1 MNAPH
6 EHPHGHDH
14 PVHEHP
20 RPGEPQDDHDHR
32 HADDANAHAPAHP
45 DEGHSHADGDHTH
58 AHPHPHE
65 AHAQIEGGQG
75 HPHEGHSHA
84 DGDHGHAHPTGIRGF
99 FYGLFVPHS
108 HDASDS
114 IDDALE
120 ASTEGIRALKI
131 SLFILLGTTILQLIV
146 VLFSGSVALLA
157 DTVHNFS
164 DALTALPLWVAF
176 ILGRRAASRRHTYG
190 YGKAEDLAGLFIVAV
205 VALSAVVAA
214 WQSIDRL
221 FNPQPLHNLGW
232 VLAAGVV
239 GFIGNEAVAI
249 YRIRVGQKIG
259 SAALVADGVHARTDG
274 FTSLAVVVG
283 AGGVMLGF
291 PLADPIVGLLI
302 SVAII
307 ILLWGTVRSIGRRLM
322 DGIEPELL
330 DRAQTALEKTPGVLS
345 VPRLQLR
352 WVGHRL
358 QGAATIMVANTS
370 LTEAEKVVSLAE
382 TSLAVALPNL
392 DDMPIRTVSSTP
404 ATPSVPPQA
413 PPLHP
418 QTGQDGHGWERR
430 P

>member
-6 EHPHGHDH
+6 EHPDPDTHNHGDQ
-14 PVHEHP
+14 PVHENR
-20 RPGEPQDDHDHR
+20 RPGEPHGGHDPR
-32 HADDANAHAPAHP
+32 HAENAHPH
-45 DEGHSHADGDHTH
+45 DGRSHADGDHGH
-58 AHPHPHE
+58 AHPHD
-65 AHAQIEGGQG
+65 G
-75 HPHEGHSHA
+75 HDHA
-84 DGDHGHAHPTGIRGF
+84 DGDHGHAHPTGIKGF

-146 VLFSGSVALLA
+146 VLMSGSVALLA
-157 DTVHNFS
+157 DTIHNFS

-190 YGKAEDLAGLFIVAV
+190 YGKSEDLAGLFIVAV

-239 GFIGNEAVAI
+239 GFIGNEAVAV

-330 DRAQTALEKTPGVLS
+330 DRAQTALEKTPGVLA

-370 LTEAEKVVSLAE
+370 LAEAEKVVAQAE
-382 TSLAVALPNL
+382 AGLAVALPNL

-404 ATPSVPPQA
+404 AASGVLPQT

-418 QTGQDGHGWERR
+418 HPGQGSDGWERR
-430 P
+430 L